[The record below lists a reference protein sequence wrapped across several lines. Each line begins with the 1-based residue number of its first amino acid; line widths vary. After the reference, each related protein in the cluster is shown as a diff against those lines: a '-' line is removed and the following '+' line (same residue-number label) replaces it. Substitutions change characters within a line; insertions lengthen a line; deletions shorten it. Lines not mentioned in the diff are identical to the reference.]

1 MWRPVQ
7 YRNLFGPFLC
17 LLLGQVLQ
25 PAIAAEDAWGG
36 IRLFEAELSAANQTT
51 VTNSPGSGLAK
62 LSFDIQTMTI
72 EWEVRF
78 DALTSAPT
86 GIHLHG
92 PAQPGTN
99 AVAIIDLG
107 GNGLESPITGS
118 ATVTDSHAQYMLLGW
133 SYVLLKTRRYP
144 EGEIRGKLD
153 TLPPPGF
160 VRDLAT
166 GKGHW
171 SKEPGEPATAADAEE

>member
-86 GIHLHG
+86 GMARCPSAA
-92 PAQPGTN
+92 PARGRTTVEN
-99 AVAIIDLG
+99 TDGLLVGWRSAVAEG
-107 GNGLESPITGS
+107 AGN
-118 ATVTDSHAQYMLLGW
+118 
-133 SYVLLKTRRYP
+133 
-144 EGEIRGKLD
+144 
-153 TLPPPGF
+153 
-160 VRDLAT
+160 
-166 GKGHW
+166 
-171 SKEPGEPATAADAEE
+171 TAA

>member
-1 MWRPVQ
+1 MASSWRALVVA
-7 YRNLFGPFLC
+7 
-17 LLLGQVLQ
+17 LLASGYWA
-25 PAIAAEDAWGG
+25 PSAAEDAWGG
-36 IRLFEAELSAANQTT
+36 IRLFAADLSAADQTT
-51 VTNSPGSGLAK
+51 VTKSDGTGVAK
-62 LSFDIQTMTI
+62 IQFDIPTMTI
-72 EWEVRF
+72 SWEVSYTG
-78 DALTSAPT
+78 LTSAPT

-118 ATVTDSHAQYMLLGW
+118 VEVTDAHAQYMLLGW

-144 EGEIRGKLD
+144 EGELRGKLD
-153 TLPPPGF
+153 TVPPPDF

-166 GKGHW
+166 GKGYW
-171 SKEPGEPATAADAEE
+171 SSSDEAEPQEHGEQ